1 MYDDSKFK
9 LLPLSCILKSNIS
22 GNYRQL
28 SSYKQYFNALAN
40 IFIYIFLYII
50 ILIYYIQIEAK
61 TQ

>member
-40 IFIYIFLYII
+40 IFINIFFF
-50 ILIYYIQIEAK
+50 ILSY
-61 TQ
+61 